1 MVKNTLTVGRIEE
14 GFVLDHIQ
22 AGRSMDIYK
31 YLHLDKLDCC
41 VAIIKNAKVLK
52 NAIELFD
59 EARRNL
65 LETYAEKD
73 EVGNAKI
80 ENGNYVISNKEEFAK
95 EFISLQTAEQ
105 DIDFSKIKLSD
116 ISEIEIEAELMET
129 MCEFI
134 EE

>member
-1 MVKNTLTVGRIEE
+1 MTYTNSQIAKMYN
-14 GFVLDHIQ
+14 DIQ
-22 AGRSMDIYK
+22 AIKKYK
-31 YLHLDKLDCC
+31 FKANTAFT
-41 VAIIKNAKVLK
+41 VIKNAKVLK

-73 EVGNAKI
+73 EMGNAKI

-95 EFISLQTAEQ
+95 EFISLQNAEQ

>member
-1 MVKNTLTVGRIEE
+1 MAYTNSQIAKMYN
-14 GFVLDHIQ
+14 DIQ
-22 AGRSMDIYK
+22 AIKKYK
-31 YLHLDKLDCC
+31 FK
-41 VAIIKNAKVLK
+41 ANTAFTIIKNAKVLK

-73 EVGNAKI
+73 EAGNAKI

-95 EFISLQTAEQ
+95 EFISLQNAEQ

-129 MCEFI
+129 MSEFI

>member
-1 MVKNTLTVGRIEE
+1 MKMTYTNSQIAKMHN
-14 GFVLDHIQ
+14 DIQ
-22 AGRSMDIYK
+22 AIKKYK
-31 YLHLDKLDCC
+31 FKADT
-41 VAIIKNAKVLK
+41 AFTIIKNAKVLK

-73 EVGNAKI
+73 EAGNAKI

-95 EFISLQTAEQ
+95 EFISLQNAEQ

-129 MCEFI
+129 MSEFI

>member
-1 MVKNTLTVGRIEE
+1 MNMAYTNSQIAKMYN
-14 GFVLDHIQ
+14 DIQ
-22 AGRSMDIYK
+22 AIKKYK
-31 YLHLDKLDCC
+31 FKADT
-41 VAIIKNAKVLK
+41 AFTIIKNAKVLK

-73 EVGNAKI
+73 EAGNAKI

-95 EFISLQTAEQ
+95 EFISLQNAEQ

-129 MCEFI
+129 MSEFI

>member
-1 MVKNTLTVGRIEE
+1 MTYTNSQIAKMYN
-14 GFVLDHIQ
+14 DIQ
-22 AGRSMDIYK
+22 AIKKYK
-31 YLHLDKLDCC
+31 FKANTAFT
-41 VAIIKNAKVLK
+41 VIKNAKVLK

-73 EVGNAKI
+73 EAGNAKI

-95 EFISLQTAEQ
+95 EFISLQNAEQ

>member
-1 MVKNTLTVGRIEE
+1 MTYTNSQIAKMYN
-14 GFVLDHIQ
+14 DIQ
-22 AGRSMDIYK
+22 TIKKYK
-31 YLHLDKLDCC
+31 FKADT
-41 VAIIKNAKVLK
+41 AFTIIKNAKVLK

-59 EARRNL
+59 EARHNL

-73 EVGNAKI
+73 KTGNAKI

-95 EFISLQTAEQ
+95 EFISLQNAEQ
-105 DIDFSKIKLSD
+105 DIVFSKIKLSD

-129 MCEFI
+129 MSEFI

>member
-1 MVKNTLTVGRIEE
+1 MAYTNSQIAKMYN
-14 GFVLDHIQ
+14 DIQ
-22 AGRSMDIYK
+22 AIKKYK
-31 YLHLDKLDCC
+31 FKANTAF
-41 VAIIKNAKVLK
+41 VIIKNAKVLK

-73 EVGNAKI
+73 EMGNAKI

-95 EFISLQTAEQ
+95 EFISLQNAEQ
-105 DIDFSKIKLSD
+105 DIVFSKIKLSD

>member
-1 MVKNTLTVGRIEE
+1 MTYTNSQIAKMYN
-14 GFVLDHIQ
+14 DIQ
-22 AGRSMDIYK
+22 AIKKYK
-31 YLHLDKLDCC
+31 FKADT
-41 VAIIKNAKVLK
+41 AFTIIKNAKVLK

-73 EVGNAKI
+73 EAGNAKI

-95 EFISLQTAEQ
+95 EFISLQNAEQ

-129 MCEFI
+129 MSEFI

>member
-1 MVKNTLTVGRIEE
+1 MAYTNSQIAKMYNN
-14 GFVLDHIQ
+14 IQ
-22 AGRSMDIYK
+22 AIKKYK
-31 YLHLDKLDCC
+31 FK
-41 VAIIKNAKVLK
+41 ANTAFTIIKNAKVLK

-73 EVGNAKI
+73 EMGNAKI

-95 EFISLQTAEQ
+95 EFIALQNAEQ
-105 DIDFSKIKLSD
+105 DIVFPKIKLSD
-116 ISEIEIEAELMET
+116 ISEVEIEAELMET

>member
-1 MVKNTLTVGRIEE
+1 MAYTNSQIAKMYNDIQTIKKYKFKANTAFT
-14 GFVLDHIQ
+14 
-22 AGRSMDIYK
+22 
-31 YLHLDKLDCC
+31 
-41 VAIIKNAKVLK
+41 IIKNAKVLK

-73 EVGNAKI
+73 EMGNAKI
-80 ENGNYVISNKEEFAK
+80 ENGNYVIFNKEEFAK
-95 EFISLQTAEQ
+95 EFISLQNAEQ
-105 DIDFSKIKLSD
+105 DIVFSKIKLSD

>member
-1 MVKNTLTVGRIEE
+1 MAYTNSQIAKMYN
-14 GFVLDHIQ
+14 DIQ
-22 AGRSMDIYK
+22 AIKKYK
-31 YLHLDKLDCC
+31 FKANTAFT
-41 VAIIKNAKVLK
+41 VIKNAKVLK

-59 EARRNL
+59 KARRNL

-73 EVGNAKI
+73 ETGNAKI
-80 ENGNYVISNKEEFAK
+80 ENGNYVISDKEEFAK
-95 EFISLQTAEQ
+95 EFISLQNVEQ

-129 MCEFI
+129 MSEFI

>member
-1 MVKNTLTVGRIEE
+1 MNMTYTNSQIAKMYN
-14 GFVLDHIQ
+14 DIQ
-22 AGRSMDIYK
+22 AIKKYK
-31 YLHLDKLDCC
+31 FK
-41 VAIIKNAKVLK
+41 ANTAFTIIKNAKVLK

-73 EVGNAKI
+73 EAGNAKI

-95 EFISLQTAEQ
+95 EFISLQNAEQ
-105 DIDFSKIKLSD
+105 DIVFSKIKLSD

>member
-1 MVKNTLTVGRIEE
+1 MAYTNSQIAKMYN
-14 GFVLDHIQ
+14 DIQ
-22 AGRSMDIYK
+22 AIKKYK
-31 YLHLDKLDCC
+31 FKANTAF
-41 VAIIKNAKVLK
+41 VIIKNAKVLK

-73 EVGNAKI
+73 EMGNAKI

-95 EFISLQTAEQ
+95 EFISLQNAEQ
-105 DIDFSKIKLSD
+105 DIVFSKIKLSD

-129 MCEFI
+129 MSEFI

>member
-1 MVKNTLTVGRIEE
+1 MYNDIQVIKKYKFKANTAFT
-14 GFVLDHIQ
+14 
-22 AGRSMDIYK
+22 
-31 YLHLDKLDCC
+31 
-41 VAIIKNAKVLK
+41 IIKNAKVLK

-73 EVGNAKI
+73 EAGNAKI
-80 ENGNYVISNKEEFAK
+80 ENGNYVISDKEEFAK
-95 EFISLQTAEQ
+95 EFISLQNAEQ

-129 MCEFI
+129 MSEFI

>member
-1 MVKNTLTVGRIEE
+1 MTYTNSQIAKMYNDIQVIKKYKFKANTAFT
-14 GFVLDHIQ
+14 
-22 AGRSMDIYK
+22 
-31 YLHLDKLDCC
+31 
-41 VAIIKNAKVLK
+41 IIKNAKVLK

-73 EVGNAKI
+73 EAGNAKI
-80 ENGNYVISNKEEFAK
+80 ENGNYVISDKEEFAK
-95 EFISLQTAEQ
+95 EFISLQNAEQ

-129 MCEFI
+129 MSEFI

>member
-1 MVKNTLTVGRIEE
+1 MNMTYTNSQIAKMYN
-14 GFVLDHIQ
+14 DIQ
-22 AGRSMDIYK
+22 TIKKYK
-31 YLHLDKLDCC
+31 FKADTAF
-41 VAIIKNAKVLK
+41 AIIKNAKVLK

-59 EARRNL
+59 EARHNL

-73 EVGNAKI
+73 KTGNAKI

-95 EFISLQTAEQ
+95 EFISLQNAEQ
-105 DIDFSKIKLSD
+105 DIVFSKIKLSD

-129 MCEFI
+129 MSEFI

>member
-1 MVKNTLTVGRIEE
+1 MTYTNSQIAKMYN
-14 GFVLDHIQ
+14 DIQ
-22 AGRSMDIYK
+22 AIKKYK
-31 YLHLDKLDCC
+31 FRANTAF
-41 VAIIKNAKVLK
+41 AIIKNAKVLK

-59 EARRNL
+59 EARRSL

-73 EVGNAKI
+73 ETGNAKI

-95 EFISLQTAEQ
+95 EFISLQNAEQ
-105 DIDFSKIKLSD
+105 DIVFSKIKLSD

-129 MCEFI
+129 MSEFI

>member
-1 MVKNTLTVGRIEE
+1 MNMTYTNSQIAKMYNDIQVIKKYKFKANTA
-14 GFVLDHIQ
+14 F
-22 AGRSMDIYK
+22 
-31 YLHLDKLDCC
+31 
-41 VAIIKNAKVLK
+41 AIIKNAKVLK

-73 EVGNAKI
+73 EAGNAKI
-80 ENGNYVISNKEEFAK
+80 ENGNYVISDKEEFAK
-95 EFISLQTAEQ
+95 EFISLQNAEQ

-129 MCEFI
+129 MSEFI

>member
-1 MVKNTLTVGRIEE
+1 MNMAYTNSQIAKMYN
-14 GFVLDHIQ
+14 DIQ
-22 AGRSMDIYK
+22 AIKKYK
-31 YLHLDKLDCC
+31 FKANTAF
-41 VAIIKNAKVLK
+41 VIIKNAKVLK

-73 EVGNAKI
+73 EMGNAKI
-80 ENGNYVISNKEEFAK
+80 ENGNYVISDKEEFAK
-95 EFISLQTAEQ
+95 EFISLQNAEQ

-116 ISEIEIEAELMET
+116 ISEVEIEAELMET
-129 MCEFI
+129 MSEFI

>member
-1 MVKNTLTVGRIEE
+1 MNMAYTNSQIAKMYNDIQTIKKYKFKANTAFTV
-14 GFVLDHIQ
+14 
-22 AGRSMDIYK
+22 
-31 YLHLDKLDCC
+31 
-41 VAIIKNAKVLK
+41 IKNAKVLK

-73 EVGNAKI
+73 EMGNAKI

-95 EFISLQTAEQ
+95 EFISLQNAEQ

-129 MCEFI
+129 MSEFI

>member
-1 MVKNTLTVGRIEE
+1 MAYTNSQIAKMYN
-14 GFVLDHIQ
+14 DIQ
-22 AGRSMDIYK
+22 AIKKYK
-31 YLHLDKLDCC
+31 FKANTAFT
-41 VAIIKNAKVLK
+41 VIKNAKVLK

-73 EVGNAKI
+73 EAGNAKI

-95 EFISLQTAEQ
+95 EFISLQNAEQ
-105 DIDFSKIKLSD
+105 DIVFSKIKLSD

>member
-1 MVKNTLTVGRIEE
+1 MKMTYTNSQIAKMYNDIQTIKKYKFKANTA
-14 GFVLDHIQ
+14 FV
-22 AGRSMDIYK
+22 
-31 YLHLDKLDCC
+31 
-41 VAIIKNAKVLK
+41 IIKNAKVLK

-65 LETYAEKD
+65 LETHAEKD
-73 EVGNAKI
+73 EMGNAKI

-95 EFISLQTAEQ
+95 EFISLQNAEQ

-129 MCEFI
+129 MSEFI

>member
-1 MVKNTLTVGRIEE
+1 MAYTNSQIAKMYN
-14 GFVLDHIQ
+14 DIQ
-22 AGRSMDIYK
+22 AIKKYK
-31 YLHLDKLDCC
+31 FKANTAFT
-41 VAIIKNAKVLK
+41 VIKNAKVLK

-73 EVGNAKI
+73 ETGNAKI
-80 ENGNYVISNKEEFAK
+80 ENGNYVISDKEEFAK
-95 EFISLQTAEQ
+95 EFISLQNAEQ

>member
-1 MVKNTLTVGRIEE
+1 MTYTNSQIAKMYN
-14 GFVLDHIQ
+14 DIQ
-22 AGRSMDIYK
+22 AIKKYK
-31 YLHLDKLDCC
+31 FKANTAF
-41 VAIIKNAKVLK
+41 AIIKNAKVLK

-73 EVGNAKI
+73 EAGNAKI
-80 ENGNYVISNKEEFAK
+80 ENGNYVIPNKEEFAK
-95 EFISLQTAEQ
+95 EFISLQNAEQ
-105 DIDFSKIKLSD
+105 DIVFSKIKLSD

-129 MCEFI
+129 MSEFI

>member
-1 MVKNTLTVGRIEE
+1 MNMAYTNSQIAKMYN
-14 GFVLDHIQ
+14 DIQ
-22 AGRSMDIYK
+22 AIKKYK
-31 YLHLDKLDCC
+31 FRANTAFT
-41 VAIIKNAKVLK
+41 VIKNAKVLK

-73 EVGNAKI
+73 EMGNAKI

-95 EFISLQTAEQ
+95 EFISLQNAEQ

>member
-1 MVKNTLTVGRIEE
+1 MTYTNSQIAKMHN
-14 GFVLDHIQ
+14 DIQ
-22 AGRSMDIYK
+22 AIKKYK
-31 YLHLDKLDCC
+31 FKADT
-41 VAIIKNAKVLK
+41 AFTIIKNAKVLK

-73 EVGNAKI
+73 EAGNAKI
-80 ENGNYVISNKEEFAK
+80 ENGNNVISNKEEFAK
-95 EFISLQTAEQ
+95 EFISLQNAEQ

-129 MCEFI
+129 MSEFI

>member
-1 MVKNTLTVGRIEE
+1 MNMTYTNSQIAKMYN
-14 GFVLDHIQ
+14 DIQ
-22 AGRSMDIYK
+22 AIKKYK
-31 YLHLDKLDCC
+31 FR
-41 VAIIKNAKVLK
+41 ANTAFTIIKNAKVLK

-73 EVGNAKI
+73 EAGNAKI

-95 EFISLQTAEQ
+95 EFISLQNAEQ

-129 MCEFI
+129 MSEFI